1 MDGSKEVTF
10 PCSITYNGGTIING
24 EWYSGYEVPKPKV
37 PKGFELVSLGVGAQL
52 NARPPYSTMLLKKI

>member
-24 EWYSGYEVPKPKV
+24 EWYSGYEVPK
-37 PKGFELVSLGVGAQL
+37 GFELVSLGVGAQL